1 MPPPPPAEMRAY
13 TIALV
18 DDHPVVLA
26 GLERLLLRHGTY
38 QVVVSAT
45 SGESLMEQ
53 MQRSGPV
60 DLAIVDLR
68 MPGMDGFAVIAWLKA
83 NYPATRSVALSF
95 SDELQWVRRALHAGA
110 RGYLLKD
117 MAPDAIHTALHQV
130 VEHGQQS
137 SDLILRGL
145 LEPEGAHALLVSD
158 VLHGIPPREQRFARY
173 LLDPT
178 DHTYLW
184 IADAMGV
191 TLSTVE
197 GYFRYFS
204 KRYGIHSRA
213 ELVLFLLR
221 HGMAGERHT

>member
-1 MPPPPPAEMRAY
+1 MPPPPAEMRAY

-18 DDHPVVLA
+18 DDRPVVLA

-68 MPGMDGFAVIAWLKA
+68 MPGMDGFAGRRHTGHPRARL
-83 NYPATRSVALSF
+83 

>member
-1 MPPPPPAEMRAY
+1 MRAY

-117 MAPDAIHTALHQV
+117 MAPDAITLRCTKSLNTGNRARTSSCV
-130 VEHGQQS
+130 VCLNRRVRIRFWSVMCCTEYPHGNSGSPAICSTRQT
-137 SDLILRGL
+137 
-145 LEPEGAHALLVSD
+145 
-158 VLHGIPPREQRFARY
+158 IP
-173 LLDPT
+173 
-178 DHTYLW
+178 
-184 IADAMGV
+184 ICG
-191 TLSTVE
+191 
-197 GYFRYFS
+197 
-204 KRYGIHSRA
+204 SRTPW
-213 ELVLFLLR
+213 V
-221 HGMAGERHT
+221 